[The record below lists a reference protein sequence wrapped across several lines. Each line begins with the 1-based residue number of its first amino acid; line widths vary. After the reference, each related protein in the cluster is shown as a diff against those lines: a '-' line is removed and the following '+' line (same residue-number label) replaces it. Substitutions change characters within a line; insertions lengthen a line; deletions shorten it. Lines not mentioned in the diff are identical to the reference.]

1 MCPCLLRGAH
11 PRSAEGRAGCRAPP
25 RRSGM
30 DRYRYFVFNQ
40 RNMVLLGLLQ
50 VAFSTLC
57 VVSGFVD
64 GVFGGESLLGRTRA
78 PVWAGMVTWH
88 PAFCPPWFPLW
99 LPRAGRGRSS
109 VRALPGFLLGTRA
122 VLRAELPSG
131 GARAASAGRCR
142 ERGCSRPLPPA
153 GCRRDVPRH
162 GAPQSG
168 SSSLPPLLRSS
179 EPDPENRGLSAFSLS
194 SEPDS
199 RRRLP
204 LPTPFL
210 LCRSWESQASWRCF
224 PRRGRTRSL

>member
-109 VRALPGFLLGTRA
+109 LRALPGFLLGIRA

-153 GCRRDVPRH
+153 GRASARSTAERQLFP
-162 GAPQSG
+162 P
-168 SSSLPPLLRSS
+168 SLPPLLRSS